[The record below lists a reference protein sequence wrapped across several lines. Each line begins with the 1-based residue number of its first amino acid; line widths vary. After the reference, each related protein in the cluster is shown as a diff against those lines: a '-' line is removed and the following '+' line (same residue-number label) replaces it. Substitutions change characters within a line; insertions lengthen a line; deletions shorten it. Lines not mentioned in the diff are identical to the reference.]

1 MLKPVLPLSVCAINQ
16 RELLTCWKEIAAFF
30 GKGIRTVQRWE
41 KMGMPV
47 HRPCQDRSVI
57 FADPEELK
65 GWHCRE
71 LTLPKAE
78 NASSYPLASIGPG
91 LALRVAICFA
101 SLSPW

>member
-65 GWHCRE
+65 GW
-71 LTLPKAE
+71 
-78 NASSYPLASIGPG
+78 
-91 LALRVAICFA
+91 ALSRTDAAKSRKRLI
-101 SLSPW
+101 LSAG